1 VWSTERGI
9 DVGTDKSFIQALKDR
24 GWTFKRTMTG
34 GGFEDVV
41 LKGEVRR
48 PPRRMRHEGL

>member
-1 VWSTERGI
+1 VVWSTERGI

-34 GGFEDVV
+34 GGFKDVI
-41 LKGEVRR
+41 LKGED
-48 PPRRMRHEGL
+48 PKAAEEDEA